1 MKKMKKLVFSLIALL
16 LIVGSA
22 NAQKIKV
29 NKIDKISKEQ
39 TIDTSFKK
47 IISDRSVLGQLW

>member
-47 IISDRSVLGQLW
+47 IISDRSVLGQL